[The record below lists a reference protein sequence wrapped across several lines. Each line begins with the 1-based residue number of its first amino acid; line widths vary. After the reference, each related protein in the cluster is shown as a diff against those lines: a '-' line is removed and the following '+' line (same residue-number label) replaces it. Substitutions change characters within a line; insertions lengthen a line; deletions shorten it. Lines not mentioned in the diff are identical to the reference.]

1 VGPKT
6 HITAAK
12 LGGKVKLN
20 AFPPW
25 TQLKTVLFFFFLW
38 EKGWFLLKSSVQG
51 EKKRSKGEN
60 NCKENLARH
69 LLNYFVLILFVF
81 SFKIEFCK

>member
-38 EKGWFLLKSSVQG
+38 EKGRFLLKSSVQG
-51 EKKRSKGEN
+51 EKKIKG
-60 NCKENLARH
+60 
-69 LLNYFVLILFVF
+69 
-81 SFKIEFCK
+81 

>member
-38 EKGWFLLKSSVQG
+38 EKGRFLLKSSVQG
-51 EKKRSKGEN
+51 EKKDQRVKIT
-60 NCKENLARH
+60 AR
-69 LLNYFVLILFVF
+69 
-81 SFKIEFCK
+81 KIWQDTF